1 MSEKNQRAPWEPN
14 DYLAYGLVGALVG
27 GVVFGLTYENDA
39 SMIGLIILGI
49 AGLIF
54 QIGVIA
60 KGVQVGNRASFN
72 DEA

>member
-1 MSEKNQRAPWEPN
+1 
-14 DYLAYGLVGALVG
+14 
-27 GVVFGLTYENDA
+27 
-39 SMIGLIILGI
+39 MIGLIILGI